1 MAIIGFNSGAATQT
15 EAAITGLRLSFSGLP
30 ILGTLIAIWVMWDYD
45 LSEEKA
51 NEIKVE
57 LSKRKS

>member
-1 MAIIGFNSGAATQT
+1 
-15 EAAITGLRLSFSGLP
+15 LRLSFSGLP

-51 NEIKVE
+51 NQIKEE
-57 LSKRKS
+57 LARRKAE